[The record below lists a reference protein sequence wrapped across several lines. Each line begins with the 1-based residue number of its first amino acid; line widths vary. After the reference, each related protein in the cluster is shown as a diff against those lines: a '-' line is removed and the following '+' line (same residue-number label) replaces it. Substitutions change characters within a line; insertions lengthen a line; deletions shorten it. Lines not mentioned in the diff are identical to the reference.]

1 MNTTPPTSPR
11 YLAID
16 FGLKR
21 VGLAVAGPNST
32 LVFPLKTIFRTTR
45 AAFFEELLATITQ
58 ENIQAIVLGLPLD
71 MDGSE
76 QLISRQV
83 RNFADSLA
91 RRVSL
96 PIYLENEVLTSF
108 EAKNRLH
115 EAGVFGNRRKKV
127 LDQMAAVAILESF
140 LRHADTQKPIAPPEY
155 P

>member
-1 MNTTPPTSPR
+1 MTASNPSSSR

-21 VGLAVAGPNST
+21 VGLAVAGPDST
-32 LVFPLKTIFRTTR
+32 LVFPLKTLFRTTR
-45 AAFFEELLATITQ
+45 AAFFEELLATI
-58 ENIQAIVLGLPLD
+58 EDEAIQAIVVGLPLD
-71 MDGSE
+71 LDGNE

-83 RNFADSLA
+83 RNFAESLS
-91 RRVSL
+91 RRVTL

-115 EAGVFGNRRKKV
+115 EAGVFGSRRKKV

-140 LRHADTQKPIAPPEY
+140 LSGSKNHDPLPRPEQT
-155 P
+155 